1 MRPPR
6 SEPLVCLLLCLAIGL
21 TYWPVLG
28 FGFLSVDDLTFVV
41 DNPMVNGGLRVEAV
55 WPAFT
60 RVHSSNWIPLTWL
73 SHALDVSLFGLE
85 AGRHHLVNLLLHAL
99 NSCLVFLVLRRMTVP
114 EDFWKCA
121 AVAAF
126 FALHPAHV
134 ETVAWVSERK
144 GLLST
149 SFWWLTI
156 WAYLRYVGRPSAGR
170 FALVGSAMALGL
182 LAKGMLVTLPVV
194 LLLLDVWPLRRL
206 ARATGSGRVLA
217 EKLPLLALSLAAAGI
232 TVWAQSGSALQDLA
246 SVPLDERVANAVLA
260 YARYLGILVWPVG
273 LSTFYPR
280 LTGEHLA
287 WFGPVGAAAALL
299 LGFSALALGVARTRP
314 YLFVGWLWY
323 LVTLLPVIGLI
334 RVGAHSLADRY
345 TYLPYWGLFLAGIW
359 GIADVWRA
367 RGRAPTLL
375 LATTMAL
382 LACAVVSHQQLRHWS
397 SSLAFWTRAV
407 EVSPGVI
414 PHAQLANEL
423 LVANRLDEALSHA
436 QRATEID
443 PRSARAHHIHGAV
456 LLRRGETAAAGTEF
470 FRALEIDP
478 DFTPSQLPHAM
489 VLHDQGDYRRAADL
503 FERGLSQRPQYA
515 QLTGVIPRYA
525 DSLRRELASGQVDFK
540 EAAEDH
546 RRALALQPDWLE
558 VRQGLAWILA
568 THPQSSPEDG
578 REAVVHAQRVVDAG
592 GRTGSELDTLAA
604 AHAAAGDFTRAIAV
618 AGRSLARAEAAGEVL
633 VAESIQ
639 ARLESYRAGRPYRV
653 DPAAGSGR

>member
-6 SEPLVCLLLCLAIGL
+6 SEPVVCLSLCLAIGL
-21 TYWPVLG
+21 TYWPAID

-60 RVHSSNWIPLTWL
+60 RVHSSNWIPLSWL

-99 NSCLVFLVLRRMTVP
+99 NSCLVFLVLWRMTVL

-121 AVAAF
+121 VVAAF

-149 SFWWLTI
+149 SFWWLAV

-170 FALVGSAMALGL
+170 LAVVGSAMALGL
-182 LAKGMLVTLPVV
+182 LAKGMLVTLPVA

-217 EKLPLLALSLAAAGI
+217 EKLPLLALSLAAAGV
-232 TVWAQSGSALQDLA
+232 TVWAQSSSALQGLA
-246 SVPLDERVANAVLA
+246 SVPLAERVENAVLA
-260 YARYLGILVWPVG
+260 YARYLGNLVWPVG

-299 LGFSALALGVARTRP
+299 LGLSALALGLARTRP
-314 YLFVGWLWY
+314 HLFVGWLWY

-345 TYLPYWGLFLAGIW
+345 TYLPFFGLYLAGVW
-359 GIADVWRA
+359 GIADVWPA
-367 RGRAPTLL
+367 RGRNPTLA
-375 LATTMAL
+375 LASTMAL
-382 LACAVVSHQQLRHWS
+382 LACAMLSHQQLCHWS

-407 EVSPGVI
+407 EVSPGAI

-423 LVANRLDEALSHA
+423 LGANRLNEALSHA
-436 QRATEID
+436 ERATEID
-443 PRSARAHHIHGAV
+443 PRSARAHHNHGAV
-456 LLRRGETAAAGTEF
+456 LLRRGDTAAAGAEF

-478 DFTPSQLPHAM
+478 DFTPSQLARAL
-489 VLHDQGDYRRAADL
+489 VLHEQGEYGGAADL
-503 FERGLSQRPQYA
+503 FERALSQRPQYA
-515 QLTGVIPRYA
+515 QLMDVIPRYA
-525 DSLRRELASGQVDFK
+525 ESLHRELASGQVGFE

-546 RRALALQPDWLE
+546 RRALALRPDWLE

-568 THPQSSPEDG
+568 THPQATPEHG
-578 REAVVHAQRVVDAG
+578 REAVAHAQRVVEAG

-604 AHAAAGDFTRAIAV
+604 AHAAAGDFTQAIAV
-618 AGRSLARAEAAGEVL
+618 ASRSLARAEAAGETL
-633 VAESIQ
+633 VAASIR
-639 ARLESYRAGRPYRV
+639 ARLESYRAGRPYRA
-653 DPAAGSGR
+653 DPAAGSNR